1 TASDDDH
8 SPVITLWDLRYAHTP
23 QRTLRGHTQGVLD
36 LSWCRQDADR
46 LFSSG
51 KDGNTLCWN
60 PNTGELQGPIATE
73 TQPTFQVAWSY
84 AHPDL
89 LATSSLDGSVYVYS
103 LFQPSSWLR
112 RPIGASFGSNGT
124 LVTFNATKKT
134 VQLKAMTAH
143 SDIIQRSQQLVS
155 ATEEQLASLIK
166 KRIQQGQ
173 DQQDWQVLDIL
184 FSHHAREAM
193 IHYLGFQKEQIAA
206 KATHLLTTKDVDTL
220 ITQAIML
227 GDFESA
233 VDACLAS
240 KRFSDAFAIASCS
253 SNALLDRTRK
263 AYFEANQVGYMC
275 LLESIAH
282 DDLVSMV
289 HQADLSQWSCI
300 LATLCTFASAQEFG
314 ALCDQMG
321 QRLSDHAELCSHATL
336 FYLVSGNLPKLVQ
349 AWTQTIDRHNPSSLQ
364 SVIEKITVFQKAI
377 DFKDRGEKDAEGR
390 YVLADLY
397 DLYQDYAAWMT
408 AQGQSDIALTYQQ
421 LIPSLGEKTSA
432 VAPTTPAKKT
442 TFFSLLSIYL
452 SIYMPR
458 VCKSGTV
465 DVVDQLKVL
474 EPTHR
479 FKSKRQSLHQ
489 RRHTIDAWHHLDE
502 PLLPCRRLSD
512 CPSPKK
518 KSVQS
523 PHKRILV
530 TGGAGYIGSH
540 TCLELLNAGY
550 DIVVMDNLINAN
562 KEALHRVEQLAGR
575 PIVFMKGNVTHESD
589 LEDIFQHYQFWAV
602 IHFAAIKAV
611 GESTRIPLDYYHNN
625 LTGTLNLLRV
635 MKRHNLKQLVFSS
648 SATVYGEPEMMPVNE
663 TARLGP
669 VTNPYGRTKLFA
681 EQILHDLYLSDPE
694 WNVILLRFFNPVG
707 AHNSGMIGEHPH
719 GVPNNLLPYVVKV
732 LQGHLPFVHVFGNNY
747 DTVDGTG
754 VRDYIHVCDLAT
766 GHLAALNKLEEKP
779 GCKAY
784 NLGTGAGYSV
794 LEIIQAMERATHK
807 KIPYKIEQRRPG
819 DVGTCTADAS
829 LANQELGWHPIYS
842 MDDMC
847 QDMWRWTQR
856 NPNGYDGELL

>member
-1 TASDDDH
+1 MTRKLNEIRRNAVCAWYPGHSVPLLATGTLANSFDHHPSQLEIVSIESVSTSKKVTTTSRFHALAWGHITQEKPFGLIAGGMETGQLELWDASSLLYSSEDALVLRHSAHAGTLQALDFNTLQTHLLASAGSQSEVYIWDLEHPSTPFTPGARSSKMDHIVSVAWNCQVQHIVSTASTNGYTVVWDLRNKREVMTLVGQQQNSISSIAWHPDVATQIATASDDDH

-60 PNTGELQGPIATE
+60 PNTGELQGTIATE
-73 TQPTFQVAWSY
+73 TQPTFQVAWSC

-184 FSHHAREAM
+184 LSHHAREAM

-442 TFFSLLSIYL
+442 S
-452 SIYMPR
+452 
-458 VCKSGTV
+458 
-465 DVVDQLKVL
+465 VL
-474 EPTHR
+474 P
-479 FKSKRQSLHQ
+479 
-489 RRHTIDAWHHLDE
+489 
-502 PLLPCRRLSD
+502 
-512 CPSPKK
+512 
-518 KSVQS
+518 
-523 PHKRILV
+523 
-530 TGGAGYIGSH
+530 
-540 TCLELLNAGY
+540 
-550 DIVVMDNLINAN
+550 
-562 KEALHRVEQLAGR
+562 
-575 PIVFMKGNVTHESD
+575 
-589 LEDIFQHYQFWAV
+589 
-602 IHFAAIKAV
+602 
-611 GESTRIPLDYYHNN
+611 
-625 LTGTLNLLRV
+625 
-635 MKRHNLKQLVFSS
+635 SS
-648 SATVYGEPEMMPVNE
+648 S
-663 TARLGP
+663 TA
-669 VTNPYGRTKLFA
+669 
-681 EQILHDLYLSDPE
+681 
-694 WNVILLRFFNPVG
+694 
-707 AHNSGMIGEHPH
+707 
-719 GVPNNLLPYVVKV
+719 
-732 LQGHLPFVHVFGNNY
+732 
-747 DTVDGTG
+747 
-754 VRDYIHVCDLAT
+754 
-766 GHLAALNKLEEKP
+766 
-779 GCKAY
+779 AY
-784 NLGTGAGYSV
+784 FSAY
-794 LEIIQAMERATHK
+794 Q
-807 KIPYKIEQRRPG
+807 
-819 DVGTCTADAS
+819 
-829 LANQELGWHPIYS
+829 
-842 MDDMC
+842 
-847 QDMWRWTQR
+847 
-856 NPNGYDGELL
+856 